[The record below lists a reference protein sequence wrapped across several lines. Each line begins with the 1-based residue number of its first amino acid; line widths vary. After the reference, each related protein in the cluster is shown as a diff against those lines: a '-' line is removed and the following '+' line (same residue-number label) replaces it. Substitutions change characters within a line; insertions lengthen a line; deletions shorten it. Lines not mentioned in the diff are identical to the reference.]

1 MMKSLIAKTYKSLF
15 KDHGVFEL
23 RVPKTSRGTVS
34 GFFGA
39 GGGTSFLKAVQE
51 LDGNVPSIYITLNP
65 VKPELLDRIKNKT
78 IDYADRNLLTK
89 DEDIERRALI
99 LVDVDPKRPA
109 DCASTDD
116 EKKESYDVAMRI
128 RDEMSSAGFPLP
140 FVADSGNGFHLL
152 YKCDLQNTSE
162 VNDAVKGFL
171 KYLHAKFST
180 DIAHVD
186 VKVSNASR
194 IVKLYGT
201 MSTKGD
207 NSPDRPHRR
216 SELLE
221 CHQDAGF
228 VTMDMLMAH
237 QFVESVV
244 ERVKKQQTETHAN
257 TGTPN
262 RKYVLSALDSAIQ
275 KVQNAPPGQRNDTL
289 NSEAFCI
296 AQFVGGGELNES
308 LAWNALSEAAEING
322 LQTSE
327 IDSTLHSAFNKGK
340 LQPRKAPEVKQ
351 RAVAAQTVSRVPET
365 IDPDTGEIIEHNHG
379 DPVDWYSPLPDVNG
393 KGKPQSTISNVAA
406 AAHRLGVT
414 IRYNII
420 KKKRE
425 IIIPNQSFSMDNE
438 AEAAFAWFTS
448 SCKKFELPTAELDAY
463 TWYIAD
469 SNIYNPVTTWVTS
482 KPWDGVSRIGDFHN
496 TVTAANQDS
505 DQKIKRLKETMM
517 TKWLLS
523 AIAAAFEPNGAST
536 AGVLV
541 FTGAQYMGKTKW
553 FKSLTPKSLD
563 VTKDGLSLRPD
574 DRDSVKRAVSYW
586 MVELGELDATFRKAD
601 IAALKAFIT
610 SDRDVMRL
618 SYGREER
625 TFARRTVFFGSVND
639 DQFLKDKTGNRRF
652 WTINC
657 QAIDCDH
664 KIDMQQLWAE
674 VYESMYLKGMSWFLS
689 NQEVADLNEHN
700 DNHTEIDPIDERLSF
715 RLDWKTDQSNWR
727 WVTATQMLMECGIDR
742 PTSSDTKTA
751 GVFLRKMNVQ
761 KRKSSGKS
769 LVCVPPALKI
779 GQF

>member
-1 MMKSLIAKTYKSLF
+1 MKTTLAPTFKSIF
-15 KDHGVFEL
+15 KGHEAL
-23 RVPKTSRGTVS
+23 EIRIKSKS
-34 GFFGA
+34 GMSGWFFGK
-39 GGGTSFLKAVQE
+39 GSGPDIIKLVEEHDGKAE
-51 LDGNVPSIYITLNP
+51 AIYVTLNP
-65 VKPELLDRIKNKT
+65 INT
-78 IDYADRNLLTK
+78 SALTRTGQQTSQLTTDK
-89 DEDIERRALI
+89 DISRRAFILI
-99 LVDVDPKRPA
+99 DVDPVRPA
-109 DCASTDD
+109 DMSSTDE
-116 EKKESYDVAMRI
+116 EKEQAYQLILRI
-128 RDEMSSAGFPLP
+128 KDHLEGIGFPP
-140 FVADSGNGFHLL
+140 PHFADSGNGYHLL
-152 YKCDLQNTSE
+152 FPCNMENSEDSKQLVRSFLNELAKQFNT
-162 VNDAVKGFL
+162 AW
-171 KYLHAKFST
+171 AK
-180 DIAHVD
+180 VD
-186 VKVSNASR
+186 TVVYNAAR

-201 MSTKGD
+201 IAKKGED
-207 NSPDRPHRR
+207 TAATPHRR
-216 SELLE
+216 SALISTGSHDEL
-221 CHQDAGF
+221 
-228 VTMDMLMAH
+228 VTPEMLRDFLPIEA
-237 QFVESVV
+237 QVAIQVKKKPTESV
-244 ERVKKQQTETHAN
+244 
-257 TGTPN
+257 GN
-262 RKYVLSALDSAIQ
+262 RKYVLSALDDAIQ
-275 KVQNAPPGQRNDTL
+275 KIQNAPSGERNNTL
-289 NSEAFCI
+289 NSQAFSI
-296 AQFVGGGELNES
+296 AQFVGAGELNEH
-308 LAWNALSEAAEING
+308 LAWSSLSEAAEHNG
-322 LQTSE
+322 LDTQE
-327 IDSTLHSAFNKGK
+327 IDATLHSAFQKGK
-340 LQPRKAPEVKQ
+340 MQPRHAPEVKQ
-351 RAVAAQTVSRVPET
+351 RSVAPVVARNET
-365 IDPDTGEIIEHNHG
+365 IDEDTGEIIQGG
-379 DPVDWYSPLPDVNG
+379 DSVDWYSPLPDVNG
-393 KGKPQSTISNVAA
+393 KGKPLSTIQNIAA

-448 SCKKFELPTAELDAY
+448 SCKKLELSSADLDAY

-482 KPWDGVSRIGDFHN
+482 KPWDGRSRLNEFYN
-496 TVTAANQDS
+496 TVTAENQDS
-505 DQKIKRLKETMM
+505 DAKVKSLKEAMM
-517 TKWLLS
+517 SKWLLS
-523 AIAAAFEPNGAST
+523 AVAAAFEPNGAST

-553 FKSLTPKSLD
+553 FKSLAPKTLD
-563 VTKDGLSLRPD
+563 VIKDGLSLRPD

-657 QAIDCDH
+657 KSIECDH

-689 NQEVADLNEHN
+689 NDEVAELNEHN

-715 RLDWKTDQSNWR
+715 RLEWKTDESNWR

-751 GVFLRKMNVQ
+751 GLFLRKMNVQ

-769 LVCVPPALKI
+769 LVFVPPALRI

>member
-1 MMKSLIAKTYKSLF
+1 
-15 KDHGVFEL
+15 
-23 RVPKTSRGTVS
+23 
-34 GFFGA
+34 
-39 GGGTSFLKAVQE
+39 
-51 LDGNVPSIYITLNP
+51 
-65 VKPELLDRIKNKT
+65 
-78 IDYADRNLLTK
+78 
-89 DEDIERRALI
+89 
-99 LVDVDPKRPA
+99 
-109 DCASTDD
+109 
-116 EKKESYDVAMRI
+116 
-128 RDEMSSAGFPLP
+128 
-140 FVADSGNGFHLL
+140 
-152 YKCDLQNTSE
+152 
-162 VNDAVKGFL
+162 
-171 KYLHAKFST
+171 
-180 DIAHVD
+180 
-186 VKVSNASR
+186 
-194 IVKLYGT
+194 
-201 MSTKGD
+201 
-207 NSPDRPHRR
+207 
-216 SELLE
+216 
-221 CHQDAGF
+221 
-228 VTMDMLMAH
+228 
-237 QFVESVV
+237 
-244 ERVKKQQTETHAN
+244 
-257 TGTPN
+257 
-262 RKYVLSALDSAIQ
+262 
-275 KVQNAPPGQRNDTL
+275 
-289 NSEAFCI
+289 
-296 AQFVGGGELNES
+296 
-308 LAWNALSEAAEING
+308 
-322 LQTSE
+322 
-327 IDSTLHSAFNKGK
+327 
-340 LQPRKAPEVKQ
+340 
-351 RAVAAQTVSRVPET
+351 
-365 IDPDTGEIIEHNHG
+365 
-379 DPVDWYSPLPDVNG
+379 
-393 KGKPQSTISNVAA
+393 
-406 AAHRLGVT
+406 
-414 IRYNII
+414 
-420 KKKRE
+420 
-425 IIIPNQSFSMDNE
+425 
-438 AEAAFAWFTS
+438 
-448 SCKKFELPTAELDAY
+448 
-463 TWYIAD
+463 
-469 SNIYNPVTTWVTS
+469 VTS

>member
-1 MMKSLIAKTYKSLF
+1 MKTTLAPTFKSIF
-15 KDHGVFEL
+15 KGHEAL
-23 RVPKTSRGTVS
+23 EIRIKSKS
-34 GFFGA
+34 GMSGWFFGK
-39 GGGTSFLKAVQE
+39 GSGPDIIKLVEEHDGKAE
-51 LDGNVPSIYITLNP
+51 AIYVTLNP
-65 VKPELLDRIKNKT
+65 INT
-78 IDYADRNLLTK
+78 SALTRTGQQTSQLTTDK
-89 DEDIERRALI
+89 DISRRAFILI
-99 LVDVDPKRPA
+99 DVDPVRPA
-109 DCASTDD
+109 DMSSTDE
-116 EKKESYDVAMRI
+116 EKEQAYQLILRI
-128 RDEMSSAGFPLP
+128 KDHLEGIGFPP
-140 FVADSGNGFHLL
+140 PHFADSGNGYHLL
-152 YKCDLQNTSE
+152 FPCNMENSEESKQLVRSFLNELAKQFNT
-162 VNDAVKGFL
+162 AW
-171 KYLHAKFST
+171 AK
-180 DIAHVD
+180 VD
-186 VKVSNASR
+186 TVVYNAAR

-201 MSTKGD
+201 IAKKGED
-207 NSPDRPHRR
+207 TAATPHRR
-216 SELLE
+216 SALISTGSHDEL
-221 CHQDAGF
+221 
-228 VTMDMLMAH
+228 VTPEMLRDFLPIEAPVAI
-237 QFVESVV
+237 QVKKKPTESV
-244 ERVKKQQTETHAN
+244 
-257 TGTPN
+257 GN
-262 RKYVLSALDSAIQ
+262 RKYVLSALDDAIQ
-275 KVQNAPPGQRNDTL
+275 KIQNAPSGERNNTL
-289 NSEAFCI
+289 NSQAFSI
-296 AQFVGGGELNES
+296 AQFVGAGELNEH
-308 LAWNALSEAAEING
+308 LAWSSLSEAAEHNG
-322 LQTSE
+322 LDTQE
-327 IDSTLHSAFNKGK
+327 IDATLHSAFQKGK
-340 LQPRKAPEVKQ
+340 MQPRHAPEVKQ
-351 RAVAAQTVSRVPET
+351 RAVAPVVAHNET
-365 IDPDTGEIIEHNHG
+365 IDEDTGEIIQGG
-379 DPVDWYSPLPDVNG
+379 DSVDWYSPLPDVNG
-393 KGKPQSTISNVAA
+393 KGKPLSTIQNIAA

-448 SCKKFELPTAELDAY
+448 SCKKLELSSADLDAY

-482 KPWDGVSRIGDFHN
+482 KSWDGRSRLNEFYN
-496 TVTAANQDS
+496 TVTAENQDS
-505 DQKIKRLKETMM
+505 DAKVKSLKEAMM
-517 TKWLLS
+517 SKWLLS
-523 AIAAAFEPNGAST
+523 AVAAAFEPNGAST

-553 FKSLTPKSLD
+553 FKSLAPKTLD
-563 VTKDGLSLRPD
+563 VIKDGLSLRPD

-657 QAIDCDH
+657 KAIDCDH

-689 NQEVADLNEHN
+689 NDEVTALNEHN

-715 RLDWKTDQSNWR
+715 RLEWKTDESNWR

-751 GVFLRKMNVQ
+751 GLFLRKMNVQ

-769 LVCVPPALKI
+769 LVFVPPALRI